1 MPKPFAFEPGV
12 EYMLG
17 GVGYRVL
24 KGLSED
30 QILVKNLMTK
40 GEVAQKIGDLHK
52 EWHEHHLVF
61 GLHGRNLREE
71 EGSSVKT
78 SYVFEDLAFLDA
90 AFAQETW
97 DRYQLILRLLDL
109 HFQERTDT
117 RIEQEIEKFVAEQLL
132 LMASGER
139 THAMFPQRS
148 GKREK
153 KTLSDGDAVV
163 FPLPAV
169 EEGQECTERSASH
182 TLASVPLLRVSA
194 RTARRW
200 IEEYEKSR
208 EDIRSLVPAY
218 DHRGRRGVQLLTKV
232 VELLEQAIKEVYE
245 TEERPPVT
253 KVIDKL
259 KFIIL
264 AENKKR
270 PDDQPKLVMPD
281 KRKVYRAIGQL
292 DPVEVD
298 TARLGRRHARREH
311 QQYHRGPRPT
321 RPNQRWE
328 EDDTLI
334 DLFVIDADD
343 GLPIGR
349 PLLTVI
355 RDKYSGVIPGLSISF
370 EPSSARTVMECLFY
384 AIPKKDHVRSLF
396 ELRNDYVGYG
406 VPETLV
412 VDRGR
417 GYIGKD
423 LRLACAQLGIELDP
437 LPRKSPWLKASI
449 ERFIKENATDLI
461 HVTPGTSFSNFLV
474 RGDYDPAKHACV
486 TLDGLWYLLHKWIVD
501 VYTRDK
507 HRGIGGVPA
516 KLWERALERDF
527 VPRLPASRNELAIL
541 LSRIESRV
549 IQSTGI
555 EFENLWYQD
564 SRLSRLRHLL
574 NSSQPHIPVQFKYN
588 PGDLSRIWVLDPDKM
603 RYLEVLAE
611 DQEYTQGLSIW
622 KHRLIKR
629 YVREEMKRDIDEE
642 SLILAKEELYR
653 LIHEEFRQG
662 NKLGGRKKAA
672 RVLDIQVS
680 EALRR
685 ALSPEATTAEAS
697 AISLLTDFEGSGPE
711 LREEEVNRA
720 LPNEQA
726 EETSPLS
733 AGEGIARLDVPLPPL
748 VEGITLPGNE
758 KTGAVGARLP
768 EREQDAQKQKASKK
782 GGSTSQTSENPP
794 VNTDPDDDTSYGIA
808 VSYGRSGP
816 T

>member
-12 EYMLG
+12 EYVLS

-24 KGLSED
+24 KGLSEG

-52 EWHEHHLVF
+52 EWHEYRLAF

-78 SYVFEDLAFLDA
+78 SYTFGDLAFLDDA
-90 AFAQETW
+90 LAQETW

-117 RIEQEIEKFVAEQLL
+117 KIEQEIEKFVAEQLL
-132 LMASGER
+132 LIASRER
-139 THAMFPQRS
+139 THEIFPQRS

-153 KTLSDGDAVV
+153 KTLSGENTVESL
-163 FPLPAV
+163 LPTV
-169 EEGQECTERSASH
+169 EEDQVCTERSASH
-182 TLASVPLLRVSA
+182 ILASIPLLLISA

-200 IEEYEKSR
+200 MEVYEKSH

-218 DHRGRRGVQLLTKV
+218 DGRGRRGVQLLTKV
-232 VELLEQAIKEVYE
+232 VELLVQAIKEVFE

-259 KFIIL
+259 EFLIL

-270 PDDQPKLVMPD
+270 PDDQPKLVMPP
-281 KRKVYRAIGQL
+281 KRQVYRAIGQL

-298 TARLGRRHARREH
+298 TARLGRRHAQREH

-328 EDDTLI
+328 EDDTLV
-334 DLFVIDADD
+334 DLFVIDEDD
-343 GLPIGR
+343 ELPIGR

-355 RDKYSGVIPGLSISF
+355 RDKYSGVIPGLSVSF

-396 ELRNDYVGYG
+396 DLRNDYVGYG
-406 VPETLV
+406 LPETLV
-412 VDRGR
+412 VDRGK

-527 VPRLPASRNELAIL
+527 VPRLPASRDELAIL

-549 IQSTGI
+549 IQSAGI

-642 SLILAKEELYR
+642 SLILAKEELYQ
-653 LIHEEFRQG
+653 LVHKEFRQG
-662 NKLGGRKKAA
+662 TKSGGRKNAA

-685 ALSPEATTAEAS
+685 ALSPGASTAETP
-697 AISLLTDFEGSGPE
+697 AISLLIGFEGPRPE
-711 LREEEVNRA
+711 LREEETKRP

-726 EETSPLS
+726 EEASPLLT
-733 AGEGIARLDVPLPPL
+733 GEGIARLDVSLPPL
-748 VEGITLPGNE
+748 VEGVTLPGNE
-758 KTGAVGARLP
+758 KAGAVGARLP

-794 VNTDPDDDTSYGIA
+794 VNTDPDDDTSFGIE
-808 VSYGRSGP
+808 VSYGHSGP